1 MGSQWYVLCC
11 KPNKDHI
18 LLEQLRALGYETFY
32 PQYFVNNEKLGRS
45 QAKPYF
51 PGYAFIKIDLDLVG
65 ISTLQWMPNTEGLVC
80 FGTKPAY
87 VPDAMVIAIQRHIE
101 ALNSGTE
108 EGSRRAELR
117 NLETKGSPGRFKDCE
132 RLLDPKLSDSERVV
146 GLLQILQGMRIHP
159 TSGI

>member
-11 KPNKDHI
+11 KLNKDRI

-32 PQYFVNNEKLGRS
+32 PQYVVNNEKLGKS
-45 QAKPYF
+45 QVKPYF

-65 ISTLQWMPNTEGLVC
+65 MSTFQWMPNTEGLVC
-80 FGTKPAY
+80 FGTKPAH
-87 VPDAMVIAIQRHIE
+87 VPDALVFAIRRHIE
-101 ALNSGTE
+101 SLNSQK
-108 EGSRRAELR
+108 AEASPETTQR
-117 NLETKGSPGRFKDCE
+117 NTETKGSPGRFKDCE

-146 GLLQILQGMRIHP
+146 GLLQMLQGMRVPP